1 MSDKEKT
8 ALDRIPSANPGAD
21 RRHARIIE
29 PKGQGERKYPRTDLE
44 SLNKVL
50 EENVAYLPIKLGTA
64 ANGEFKG
71 MILDFSESGCRIAVS
86 VQLQKGELAKV
97 GFIINKRTITST
109 AIVRWVLPHSHVYL
123 VGMEFQGMSK
133 DAKELLWA
141 ISEVALLDNAEIAK
155 IRQVLR

>member
-1 MSDKEKT
+1 
-8 ALDRIPSANPGAD
+8 
-21 RRHARIIE
+21 
-29 PKGQGERKYPRTDLE
+29 
-44 SLNKVL
+44 
-50 EENVAYLPIKLGTA
+50 
-64 ANGEFKG
+64 